1 MDFSCFSIKQ
11 CNMFLVM
18 ITNIY
23 IKMKNSALYKSL
35 EKSDWSVDLA
45 RRMTCVTVR
54 VSPSVQLIVCQ
65 IGKC

>member
-45 RRMTCVTVR
+45 RRMT
-54 VSPSVQLIVCQ
+54 
-65 IGKC
+65 G